1 MKVKEI
7 MTSPVEEIG
16 ADAKVFQAAKMMKML
31 NIGVLPVIRREE
43 IVGIVTDRDIAI
55 RVVAERLDP
64 QNTPVGQ
71 VMTAEVICCSEDTT
85 IEEAAGLLEE
95 NQVHRLLV
103 LSNNKVCGIISIAD
117 VVRNINNDRLI
128 REILQSICEPAH
140 A

>member
-16 ADAKVFQAAKMMKML
+16 ADAKVFQVAKMMKML
-31 NIGVLPVIRREE
+31 NIGVLPVIRGEE

>member
-31 NIGVLPVIRREE
+31 NIGVLPVIKGEA
-43 IVGIVTDRDIAI
+43 IFGIVTDRDIAV

-64 QNTPVGQ
+64 QNTSVGQ
-71 VMTAEVICCSEDTT
+71 VMTTEVICCSEDATV
-85 IEEAAGLLEE
+85 EEAARLLEE

-117 VVRNINNDRLI
+117 VVRNINNDHLI
-128 REILQSICEPAH
+128 HEILQSICEPAH

>member
-31 NIGVLPVIRREE
+31 NIGVLPVIRGEE

>member
-64 QNTPVGQ
+64 QKTPVGQ

>member
-31 NIGVLPVIRREE
+31 NIGVLPVIRGEE

-64 QNTPVGQ
+64 QKTPVGQ